1 MQTQKKYFILFKV
14 FYFFIRLV
22 EYNTQIKMS
31 NAAVSELKNKE
42 IDNAI
47 HSEKGRLLNFISSK
61 MPSIEDAEDVLQDV
75 FFEFIETAR
84 EAERIEKIAS
94 WLYRVARN
102 KITDWYRKRKPE
114 RFENKL
120 MNENE
125 EDEPLFLSDMLASIE
140 KTADEKMMLSLFS
153 EQLADALDLLPAN
166 QKDVFVM
173 HELEGMKLKQIA
185 ENMNIPLKTV
195 ISRKHY
201 AVSFLREHLR
211 DLYNELL
218 N

>member
-1 MQTQKKYFILFKV
+1 
-14 FYFFIRLV
+14 
-22 EYNTQIKMS
+22 MS

-153 EQLADALDLLPAN
+153 EQLAEALDLLPAN

>member
-153 EQLADALDLLPAN
+153 EQLAEALDLLPAN